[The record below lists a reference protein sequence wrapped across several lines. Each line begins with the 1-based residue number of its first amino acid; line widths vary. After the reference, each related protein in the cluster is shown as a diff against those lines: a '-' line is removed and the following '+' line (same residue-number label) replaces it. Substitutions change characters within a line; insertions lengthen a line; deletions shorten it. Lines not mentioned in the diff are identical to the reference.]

1 MIWELVAAVL
11 LGAAGVWFM
20 LAPVGGRRR
29 VRLPALD
36 PFDMDETRRER
47 AVEAL
52 REIEFDRATG
62 KLSDEDYAA
71 LKARYTAQAV
81 KAMRAERPAA
91 TPDADLE
98 AMISARRLGVNTG
111 SCPSCGPRPEAE
123 AAFCSSCGLR
133 LPTGHD
139 CAACGASIP
148 AGAGYCEVCGVRQ
161 AA

>member
-1 MIWELVAAVL
+1 MIWELIAAVL

-20 LAPVGGRRR
+20 LAPVAGRQPVRR
-29 VRLPALD
+29 PAAD
-36 PFDMDETRRER
+36 PFDVDETRRDR

-62 KLSDEDYAA
+62 KLSDEDYAT
-71 LKARYTAQAV
+71 LKARYTALAV
-81 KAMRAERPAA
+81 QAMRAGRAAA

-98 AMISARRLGVNTG
+98 AMISARRRGAATG
-111 SCPSCGPRPEAE
+111 ICPACGPRPETG

-133 LPTGHD
+133 LPTGRD

-148 AGAGYCEVCGVRQ
+148 AGGSYCEVCGIPQ